1 MGSSSKSTATRST
14 VYGDTTTSNPYAYAR
29 TNNSGTVAGFQ
40 NGTAL
45 NSIYNF
51 VNKSIDSLLD
61 EYMKPNLN
69 SSSNQAKLNAFTNTL
84 NQQTKSNL
92 ENNIINN
99 LSARNMVRSSQATD
113 LYRNLSNQNIASIAN
128 YANDLIANSQENTAK
143 MLANLLNYYMQGA
156 NYLATMQNQSL
167 NTSKGNASTTN
178 STSSSNYDTKDL
190 AEKMLSMAVQ
200 MAATPAAV

>member
-1 MGSSSKSTATRST
+1 MGTSSKSTTNRTT

-69 SSSNQAKLNAFTNTL
+69 SAINQAKLNAFSNTL
-84 NQQTKSNL
+84 DQQTRSNL
-92 ENNIINN
+92 ENNIIKN
-99 LSARNMVRSSQATD
+99 LSERNMIRSSQATD
-113 LYRNLSNQNIASIAN
+113 LYRNLSNQNISSIAN
-128 YANDLIANSQENTAK
+128 YANNLISNSQENTAK
-143 MLANLLNYYMQGA
+143 ILTNLLNYYMQGA
-156 NYLATMQNQSL
+156 NYLANMQNQSL
-167 NTSKGNASTTN
+167 NTSKGNASTST
-178 STSSSNYDTKDL
+178 STTSSSYDNKDL
-190 AEKMLSMAVQ
+190 AETMLRMAVQ
-200 MAATPAAV
+200 MAASTVV